1 MLLCRPL
8 RGLADL
14 FAGLPQVP
22 LRSTWGYIY
31 FAAPQLRIV
40 LTQPLTRGLPH
51 FLDLKFYPFGR
62 LAMVGE
68 RDLCFRREKRC
79 SHF

>member
-14 FAGLPQVP
+14 FAALPQVP

-40 LTQPLTRGLPH
+40 LTQPLTCGLLHRWLTPPGR
-51 FLDLKFYPFGR
+51 KF
-62 LAMVGE
+62 
-68 RDLCFRREKRC
+68 FR
-79 SHF
+79 SFA